1 MLEGKGVVSATTK
14 EPSRKFVSEWLV
26 HVYESIPLQTVGNAW
41 IKMGYRQIYMRMVKC
56 TPCTKSGKTTSEA
69 FLSVYMTKLAHC
81 GKQGIKHLILNV
93 EKSDFEFSKTHNFFV
108 EV

>member
-41 IKMGYRQIYMRMVKC
+41 IKMGYR
-56 TPCTKSGKTTSEA
+56 
-69 FLSVYMTKLAHC
+69 
-81 GKQGIKHLILNV
+81 
-93 EKSDFEFSKTHNFFV
+93 
-108 EV
+108 